1 MCLHV
6 YICGCMCVCAFIR
19 YRYKSNYC
27 LQLTENVAS
36 VRQRQSIPHDL
47 TVEAETH
54 LSQRLRKSFELI
66 FEVKFTHCEMN
77 PLYWAYPNMYQHPL
91 CLVQHHKMK
100 LCICWLIPL
109 TCPPG
114 PYPYSLAFI
123 PVDWT
128 ILNTLWEQDHKVS
141 VPICLAPFTWHNIH
155 QIHLHCHLLWQCST
169 KHICTYNILF
179 AHFLVDIWTFPAS
192 SVF

>member
-6 YICGCMCVCAFIR
+6 YICGCMCVCAYIR
-19 YRYKSNYC
+19 YKYKANYC

-141 VPICLAPFTWHNIH
+141 VPICLGPFTWHNIH